1 MFDLVITNGTVVL
14 PSGAAPADI
23 AVTGHAIA
31 AIAGPGM
38 LSGTGP
44 KRVLD
49 ATGQIVIPGGIDP
62 HIHCSMI
69 MPAPAGASFTSEM
82 PSVVSK
88 ACLFGGTTTMC
99 DFVFWQNSGT
109 LHEAV
114 NTRRGQFDS
123 QCYSDYA
130 LHLGVESPLPTAILN
145 EIPPL
150 VHAGYPTVKM
160 FTTDIT
166 PGRMAHLTK
175 FGDIWEVLQVL
186 AREGGLALIHAE
198 DNDLVMHMYEKLIAE
213 DKAGF
218 EHLAE
223 AHTVMS
229 EELSFNRVIGLAQNV
244 PGAAL
249 YMVHTS
255 ARTGVEAVTRAR
267 AKGFPIYGETL
278 HQYIM
283 FNAEDY
289 KRPNGQI
296 YHTYPSLKYP
306 EDQKALWSGMRS
318 GALQC
323 VATDEVCCP
332 LQVKLLGNRIDDTT
346 GGNSGVEPHIAD
358 VYRDG
363 NETRIQCRALRRS
376 GFDQRRE
383 DHGALPAQGRSG
395 RRVRRGRRAAR
406 SQAEPHHRRISAAFG
421 RLLTLERLAGRG
433 VAEHDHAAR
442 QDHGGRRPVQRRS
455 FRWHFHSPQDP
466 RADPKRAGS
475 LSAPAITLNGGFAN
489 MLSDGCHDT
498 DDIGTRSE
506 TGMKNGRTD
515 GTGGIGHWRSA
526 GDWQGD
532 CNRPGSGGRGPRH
545 QLSGRQAG
553 G

>member
-23 AVTGHAIA
+23 AVAGQTIA
-31 AIAGPGM
+31 AISGPGL
-38 LSGTGP
+38 LSGVGAQ
-44 KRVLD
+44 RVVD

-62 HIHCSMI
+62 HIHCSMT
-69 MPAPAGASFTSEM
+69 MPGPAGTSFTSEM

-109 LHEAV
+109 LHDAV
-114 NTRRGQFDS
+114 DFRRDEFDS
-123 QCYSDYA
+123 RCYSDYA

-145 EIPPL
+145 EIPAL

-166 PGRMAHLTK
+166 PGRMAHLTN
-175 FGDIWEVLQVL
+175 FGDIWEVLKVL
-186 AREGGLALIHAE
+186 AHQGGLALIHAE

-213 DKAGF
+213 DKTGF

-255 ARTGVEAVTRAR
+255 ARTGVEALTRAR
-267 AKGFPIYGETL
+267 ANGFPIYGETL

-346 GGNSGVEPHIAD
+346 GGNSGVEP
-358 VYRDG
+358 
-363 NETRIQCRALRRS
+363 
-376 GFDQRRE
+376 
-383 DHGALPAQGRSG
+383 
-395 RRVRRGRRAAR
+395 
-406 SQAEPHHRRISAAFG
+406 RISLMYTEMVTKRGFSVEHFVDLVSTNAAKIMG
-421 RLLTLERLAGRG
+421 LYPRKGVLAVGSDADIVLL
-433 VAEHDHAAR
+433 
-442 QDHGGRRPVQRRS
+442 
-455 FRWHFHSPQDP
+455 
-466 RADPKRAGS
+466 DPKLNHTIDGS
-475 LSAPAITLNGGFAN
+475 ALHSVDYSPWNGWEVAVWPSMTMLRGKVMVEGGQFN
-489 MLSDGCHDT
+489 GDLSDGT
-498 DDIGTRSE
+498 FIPRKIPE
-506 TGMKNGRTD
+506 EIR
-515 GTGGIGHWRSA
+515 
-526 GDWQGD
+526 
-532 CNRPGSGGRGPRH
+532 RGP
-545 QLSGRQAG
+545 AV
-553 G
+553 

>member
-1 MFDLVITNGTVVL
+1 MFDLVITNGMVVL
-14 PSGAAPADI
+14 PSGAALADI
-23 AVTGHAIA
+23 AVTGQTIA
-31 AIAGPGM
+31 AIGGPGVFADA
-38 LSGTGP
+38 GAQ
-44 KRVLD
+44 RVVN

-62 HIHCSMI
+62 HIHCALT
-69 MPAPAGASFTSEM
+69 MPGPAGAVVNSEM

-99 DFVFWQNSGT
+99 DFVFWQNDGT
-109 LHEAV
+109 LHDAV
-114 NTRRGQFDS
+114 KTRRSLFD
-123 QCYSDYA
+123 QRCYSDYA
-130 LHLGVESPLPTAILN
+130 LHIGVESPLPTSILD
-145 EIPPL
+145 EIPAL
-150 VHAGYPTVKM
+150 VRAGYPTVKM

-166 PGRMAHLTK
+166 PGRMAHLTN
-175 FGDIWEVLQVL
+175 FGDIWEVLKIL

-198 DNDLVMHMYEKLIAE
+198 DNDLVMHMYAKLIAE

-267 AKGFPIYGETL
+267 ANGFPIYGETL

-306 EDQKALWSGMRS
+306 EDQKALWKGMQT

-332 LQVKLLGNRIDDTT
+332 LEVKLLGNRIDDTT
-346 GGNSGVEPHIAD
+346 GGNSGVEPRVSLMYTEMVTKRGFSVEHFVDLVSTNAAKIMGLYPRKGVLAVGSDAD
-358 VYRDG
+358 IV
-363 NETRIQCRALRRS
+363 
-376 GFDQRRE
+376 
-383 DHGALPAQGRSG
+383 
-395 RRVRRGRRAAR
+395 
-406 SQAEPHHRRISAAFG
+406 
-421 RLLTLERLAGRG
+421 LL
-433 VAEHDHAAR
+433 
-442 QDHGGRRPVQRRS
+442 
-455 FRWHFHSPQDP
+455 
-466 RADPKRAGS
+466 DPKLGHTIDGS
-475 LSAPAITLNGGFAN
+475 ALHSVDYSPWDGWEVAVWPSVTVLRGKIMVEGGQFNGD
-489 MLSDGCHDT
+489 LSDGAFMPRK
-498 DDIGTRSE
+498 IPEEIRRSP
-506 TGMKNGRTD
+506 
-515 GTGGIGHWRSA
+515 A
-526 GDWQGD
+526 V
-532 CNRPGSGGRGPRH
+532 
-545 QLSGRQAG
+545 
-553 G
+553 